1 MPRFARRHTS
11 LALWTGQTHFGGI
24 DAQVCMPGGST
35 PNTCRLSHARR
46 REFGSVF
53 LGSENLAE
61 VMIGSG
67 WAKLRP
73 KKGDY
78 PADETLQALSGEK
91 RPAVHDGR
99 LALAS
104 SVTDGALALQ
114 MPRKRRARACGR
126 RSLVVLLPPPLPA
139 PRSRSRRTWAH
150 TPRARPV
157 PRLTTPIPHC
167 CHASRRRER
176 AGCDRW
182 RGRRHQREGPG
193 RRPPAGRCVVLC
205 CLTRHA

>member
-1 MPRFARRHTS
+1 
-11 LALWTGQTHFGGI
+11 
-24 DAQVCMPGGST
+24 MPGGST

-126 RSLVVLLPPPLPA
+126 RSLAVLLPPPLPA
-139 PRSRSRRTWAH
+139 PRSPLPLPPHVGAYATRTTCAEADYPYPALL
-150 TPRARPV
+150 PR
-157 PRLTTPIPHC
+157 
-167 CHASRRRER
+167 
-176 AGCDRW
+176 
-182 RGRRHQREGPG
+182 
-193 RRPPAGRCVVLC
+193 
-205 CLTRHA
+205 